1 MTNLFN
7 IIFGRNTMTDIAD
20 NVLTAVASL
29 NALTQAV
36 ENNQSALVTAITA
49 LTQAV
54 ESNNST
60 LAAAISNL
68 PTAITAALETEIA
81 KLQIPAPVVDFT
93 AIEAKL
99 TEFAATLETA
109 ISGVSENV
117 LHVLTDLEPAHTV

>member
-1 MTNLFN
+1 
-7 IIFGRNTMTDIAD
+7 MTDIAD

-36 ENNQSALVTAITA
+36 ENNQSALVTAINA
-49 LTQAV
+49 LPA
-54 ESNNST
+54 
-60 LAAAISNL
+60 
-68 PTAITAALETEIA
+68 AITAALEAEIA

-99 TEFAATLETA
+99 TEVSATLETA
-109 ISGVSENV
+109 ISGVADNV